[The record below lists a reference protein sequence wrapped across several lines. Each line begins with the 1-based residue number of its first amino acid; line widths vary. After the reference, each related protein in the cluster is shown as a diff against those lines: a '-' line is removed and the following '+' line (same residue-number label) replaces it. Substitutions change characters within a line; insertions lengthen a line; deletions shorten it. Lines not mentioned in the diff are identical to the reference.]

1 MGYDHGR
8 GQQTK
13 KKTLDMERYIEEF
26 NFSFMSIPQH
36 HDSYLSRP

>member
-13 KKTLDMERYIEEF
+13 KKTSDIERCIEEF
-26 NFSFMSIPQH
+26 NFFFRSIPQH